1 MDKKMNLEAILAAMN
16 TTYAIVKI
24 MPKIVYTFISL
35 SAVRVYNLHVFY
47 SLLDI
52 VCYLLICL
60 PHFLR

>member
-24 MPKIVYTFISL
+24 TKIVYTFISL
-35 SAVRVYNLHVFY
+35 SAVRVYNFRVFY
-47 SLLDI
+47 SLLDM

>member
-35 SAVRVYNLHVFY
+35 SAVRVYNF
-47 SLLDI
+47 
-52 VCYLLICL
+52 C
-60 PHFLR
+60 

>member
-16 TTYAIVKI
+16 PTYAIVKI
-24 MPKIVYTFISL
+24 IPKIVYTFISL
-35 SAVRVYNLHVFY
+35 SAVRVYNSHVFY
-47 SLLDI
+47 SLLDM